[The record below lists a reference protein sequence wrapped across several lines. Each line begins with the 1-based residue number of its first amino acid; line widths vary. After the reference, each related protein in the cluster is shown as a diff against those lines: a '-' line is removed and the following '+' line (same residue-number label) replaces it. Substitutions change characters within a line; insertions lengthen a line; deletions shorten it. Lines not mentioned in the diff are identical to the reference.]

1 LTIYPTF
8 SALAISCVIVLVP
21 IAGATTLQNQ
31 GRLELVQ
38 VSDALRDLSES
49 ISPSVVQIIR
59 TGYGLTDS
67 EHEDALR
74 VFGRERSTGSGVIV
88 SNDGFIITNAHVVEG
103 SRSIRVKLN
112 GKSGRSTLLDAKIV
126 GSDRSLD
133 LALLKIEAAG
143 LKPLPFGNTVDVKQ
157 GQLVLAV
164 GSPLG
169 MENSVSLGVVSSNSR
184 QLNPDDPRMFIQT
197 DAPINPGNS
206 GGPLVDLQGR
216 LVGINTFILSQSGAG
231 EGVGLAIPSDV
242 VQYVYKSIRKDG
254 RVHRGQIGVFARTIT
269 IPFALAFKLEPESG
283 VLVEDVI
290 PDGPADNAGVHI
302 GDVIVSVEGVL
313 LHNVRDLAL
322 QMYKYAI
329 GDKVDLRILRQRK
342 QLMIGVRV
350 TETKDILTRFAEMV
364 NPDRDLVS
372 KLQILAIN
380 VDDEMREALFLR
392 EPKGVLVAASVGPM
406 PYFGDQLRE
415 GDVIHAVNG
424 QRISTVDMLRNEL
437 DKVEKSQPLILQAER
452 DGLFRFI
459 ALEPY

>member
-1 LTIYPTF
+1 
-8 SALAISCVIVLVP
+8 
-21 IAGATTLQNQ
+21 
-31 GRLELVQ
+31 
-38 VSDALRDLSES
+38 
-49 ISPSVVQIIR
+49 
-59 TGYGLTDS
+59 
-67 EHEDALR
+67 
-74 VFGRERSTGSGVIV
+74 VF
-88 SNDGFIITNAHVVEG
+88 
-103 SRSIRVKLN
+103 
-112 GKSGRSTLLDAKIV
+112 DAKIV

-143 LKPLPFGNTVDVKQ
+143 LKPLPFGNSVDVKQ
-157 GQLVLAV
+157 GQFVLAV

-169 MENSVSLGVVSSNSR
+169 MENSISLGIVSSSSR
-184 QLNPDDPRMFIQT
+184 QLSEDDPRIFIQT

-206 GGPLVDLQGR
+206 GGPLVDVQGR
-216 LVGINTFILSQSGAG
+216 LVGINTFIVSQSGGG

-242 VQYVYKSIRKDG
+242 VQYVYTSIRKDG

-269 IPFALAFKLEPESG
+269 MPFALAFKLEPESG

-290 PDGPADNAGVHI
+290 PDGPADNAGIHI

-313 LHNVRDLAL
+313 LHNVRDLAM

-329 GDKVDLRILRQRK
+329 GDKIDLRILRQRK

-380 VDDEMREALFLR
+380 VDDEMRETLSLR
-392 EPKGVLVAASVGPM
+392 VPKGVLVAASVGAM

-437 DKVEKSQPLILQAER
+437 DKLEKGQSIILQAER
-452 DGLFRFI
+452 DGLFRFV